1 MGEFKKIKVVIAG
14 AGPAGIVAAYELQ
27 KTEELRNKYD
37 VTVVEETD
45 DIGGISKTKE
55 INGNRMDMGGHRF
68 FSKDSKVIEWWNTI
82 LPTQG
87 ELPIDDIELS
97 RNVEI
102 HEGGP
107 NPKYSDNV
115 MLVRNRVSRI
125 YFNNKFFDYPVK
137 INLNTITGIGLFNT
151 IKCGFGY
158 LKSIIH
164 KLPEDNLE
172 NFYINRFGKP
182 LYRLF
187 FEGYTEK
194 LWGRHPSEISA
205 DWGAQRVKG
214 LDLREILKDTFS
226 KLLHIKRKN
235 TETSL
240 IERFYYPKFGPGQLW
255 ERALEIAIDNGVKF
269 KNNTK
274 LVGIELENQ
283 ENYKSIKSVD
293 IKTKVGNGYDYD
305 ILSCDWLISSV
316 PLKDLLDFLPFK
328 AQPNEIVNI
337 AANLPYRDFRTCG
350 ILVDK
355 LAVQNNTNV
364 NTYNGLIPDCWIY
377 IQDKKVRMGRLQI
390 FNNWSPYM
398 VKDFRNKVW
407 IATEYFC
414 DEKDNLWKM
423 ENNAF
428 ADLAIREL
436 KDIGL
441 IDNNSKVEMTHSERV
456 KKAYP
461 AYFDTYTQIDKLR
474 KYLNNIDGL
483 ICVGRNGQHRYN
495 NMDHSMLTAFKAVEI
510 LEETDKNKQSALK
523 IEIWNIN
530 EEKVYHEKKERK

>member
-1 MGEFKKIKVVIAG
+1 
-14 AGPAGIVAAYELQ
+14 
-27 KTEELRNKYD
+27 
-37 VTVVEETD
+37 
-45 DIGGISKTKE
+45 
-55 INGNRMDMGGHRF
+55 
-68 FSKDSKVIEWWNTI
+68 
-82 LPTQG
+82 
-87 ELPIDDIELS
+87 
-97 RNVEI
+97 
-102 HEGGP
+102 
-107 NPKYSDNV
+107 

-137 INLNTITGIGLFNT
+137 MNLNTITGMGLFST
-151 IKCGFGY
+151 LKCGFGY

-182 LYRLF
+182 LYQLF

-214 LDLREILKDTFS
+214 LDLREILQDTFS

-255 ERALEIAIDNGVKF
+255 ERVLDIAIKNGVKF

-274 LVGIELENQ
+274 LVGIELKNK
-283 ENYKSIKSVD
+283 ENYKAVRSID
-293 IKTKVGNGYDYD
+293 IKTKVKNGYEYNTVV
-305 ILSCDWLISSV
+305 CDWLISSV
-316 PLKDLLDFLPFK
+316 PLKDLCDYIPFND
-328 AQPNEIVNI
+328 QPIEIVNI

-355 LAVQNNTNV
+355 LAVRNKTNIS
-364 NTYNGLIPDCWIY
+364 TYNGLIPDCWIY
-377 IQDKKVRMGRLQI
+377 IQDQKVRMGRVQI

-407 IATEYFC
+407 IGTEYFC
-414 DEKDNLWKM
+414 DEGEYLWKM
-423 ENNAF
+423 SDNAF

-441 IDNNSKVEMTHSERV
+441 IDHNSKVEMTHSERV

-461 AYFDTYTQIDKLR
+461 AYFDTYAQIDKL
-474 KYLNNIDGL
+474 KDYLNSINGL

-495 NMDHSMLTAFKAVEI
+495 NMDHSMLTSFKAVEI
-510 LEETDKNKQSALK
+510 IEETDKEKRSHLLKEVWDINANK
-523 IEIWNIN
+523 EYH
-530 EEKVYHEKKERK
+530 EEKRRGN